1 MRMLER
7 QNRTFWMFVLPAVT
21 ITLVCLLLPV
31 GRGVQISLTNLD
43 FLKNSN
49 EFVGLANY
57 ARALSDPDFY
67 RALGRNIVYV
77 VIVVFFNFLIGFGMA
92 LVCYRRFA
100 GERVVR
106 TVLIFPMLLI
116 PVAAATLWRFMY
128 NYDMGVIN
136 KTLTSLGIGRVNWLG
151 NPDLVLFSIIIT
163 DIWAWTPWMF
173 LILLAGLE
181 GISLEPIEAARI
193 DGASGWK
200 LVRYVILPLMS
211 PVTRVAVSLKA
222 IETFR
227 TFDYVWVMSRG
238 GPGSY
243 SEIMST
249 FVYKQAYKNQ
259 AYGYSGAIS
268 FVVLIL
274 MVAVSF
280 MVLRRIIMR
289 GEDVN

>member
-7 QNRTFWMFVLPAVT
+7 QNRTFWMFVLPAVA
-21 ITLVCLLLPV
+21 ITLVCLVLPV

-57 ARALSDPDFY
+57 GRALSDPDFY

-77 VIVVFFNFLIGFGMA
+77 VTVVAFNFLIGFGMA

-181 GISLEPIEAARI
+181 GIPLEPIEAARI

-200 LVRYVILPLMS
+200 LVRYVILPLMG

>member
-7 QNRTFWMFVLPAVT
+7 QNRTFWMFVLPAVA

-31 GRGVQISLTNLD
+31 GRGVHISLTNLN
-43 FLKNSN
+43 FLTNTN

-57 ARALSDPDFY
+57 GKALSDPDFY
-67 RALGRNIVYV
+67 WSLGRNLVYV
-77 VIVVFFNFLIGFGMA
+77 VVVVFFNFLIGFGMA
-92 LVCYRRFA
+92 LVCNRRFA

-128 NYDMGVIN
+128 NYDIGVIN
-136 KTLTSLGIGRVNWLG
+136 KTLVSLGIGRVNWLG
-151 NPDLVLFSIIIT
+151 SPDLVLYSIIIT

-181 GISLEPIEAARI
+181 GIPLEPIEAARM

-200 LVRYVILPLMS
+200 LIRYVILPLMS

-249 FVYKQAYKNQ
+249 FVYKQAYKNLT
-259 AYGYSGAIS
+259 YGYSGAIS
-268 FVVLIL
+268 FLVLAL
-274 MVAVSF
+274 MVAVSVV
-280 MVLRRIIMR
+280 VLRRVIMR
-289 GEDVN
+289 GEDVS

>member
-7 QNRTFWMFVLPAVT
+7 QNRTFWMFVLPAVA

-31 GRGVQISLTNLD
+31 GRGVHMSLTDLD
-43 FLKNSN
+43 FLRNTD
-49 EFVGLANY
+49 EFIGLANY
-57 ARALSDPDFY
+57 VRALSDPQFY
-67 RALGRNIVYV
+67 WSLGRNLVYV

-92 LVCYRRFA
+92 LVCNRRFA
-100 GERVVR
+100 GEKVVR

-128 NYDMGVIN
+128 NYDIGVIN
-136 KTLTSLGIGRVNWLG
+136 KTLVSLGIGRVNWLG
-151 NPDLVLFSIIIT
+151 DPDLVLYSIIIT

-181 GISLEPIEAARI
+181 GIPLEPIEAARI

-200 LVRYVILPLMS
+200 LVRWVILPLMR
-211 PVTRVAVSLKA
+211 PVTLVAVSLKA

-268 FVVLIL
+268 FLVLAL
-274 MVAVSF
+274 MVAVSVV
-280 MVLRRIIMR
+280 VLRRVIMR
-289 GEDVN
+289 GENVS

>member
-7 QNRTFWMFVLPAVT
+7 QNRTFWMFVLPAVA

-31 GRGVQISLTNLD
+31 GRGVHISFTNLD
-43 FLKNSN
+43 FIKNTN

-57 ARALSDPDFY
+57 GRALTDPEFY
-67 RALGRNIVYV
+67 WALGRNVLYV
-77 VIVVFFNFLIGFGMA
+77 VVVVVFNFLIGFGMA
-92 LVCYRRFA
+92 LVCNRRFA

-128 NYDMGVIN
+128 NYDIGVVN
-136 KTLTSLGIGRVNWLG
+136 KTLVSLGIGRVNWLG
-151 NPDLVLFSIIIT
+151 SPDMVLYSIIIT

-181 GISLEPIEAARI
+181 GIPLEPIEAARM

-200 LVRYVILPLMS
+200 LVRYVVLPLMS

-268 FVVLIL
+268 FLVLIL
-274 MVAVSF
+274 MVAASVI
-280 MVLRRIIMR
+280 VLRRVIMR
-289 GEDVN
+289 GEDVG

>member
-7 QNRTFWMFVLPAVT
+7 QNRTFWMFVLPAVA

-31 GRGVQISLTNLD
+31 GRGVHMSLTNLD
-43 FLKNSN
+43 FIKNSN

-57 ARALSDPDFY
+57 GKALSDADFY
-67 RALGRNIVYV
+67 WSLGRNLVYV
-77 VIVVFFNFLIGFGMA
+77 VVVVFFNFLIGFGMA
-92 LVCYRRFA
+92 LVCNRRFA

-128 NYDMGVIN
+128 NYDIGVIN
-136 KTLTSLGIGRVNWLG
+136 KTLVSLGIGRVNWLG
-151 NPDLVLFSIIIT
+151 NPDLVLYSIIIT

-181 GISLEPIEAARI
+181 GIPLEPIEAARI

-200 LVRYVILPLMS
+200 LVRWVILPLMR
-211 PVTRVAVSLKA
+211 PVTLVAVSLKA

-268 FVVLIL
+268 FLVLAL
-274 MVAVSF
+274 MVAVSVV
-280 MVLRRIIMR
+280 VLRRVIMR
-289 GEDVN
+289 GEDVS

>member
-1 MRMLER
+1 
-7 QNRTFWMFVLPAVT
+7 
-21 ITLVCLLLPV
+21 
-31 GRGVQISLTNLD
+31 
-43 FLKNSN
+43 
-49 EFVGLANY
+49 
-57 ARALSDPDFY
+57 
-67 RALGRNIVYV
+67 
-77 VIVVFFNFLIGFGMA
+77 
-92 LVCYRRFA
+92 
-100 GERVVR
+100 VR

-128 NYDMGVIN
+128 NYDIGVIN
-136 KTLTSLGIGRVNWLG
+136 KTLVSLGIGRVNWLG
-151 NPDLVLFSIIIT
+151 SPDLVLYSIIIT

-181 GISLEPIEAARI
+181 GIPLEPIEAARM

-200 LVRYVILPLMS
+200 LIRYVILPLMS

-249 FVYKQAYKNQ
+249 FVYKQAYKNLT
-259 AYGYSGAIS
+259 YGYSGAIS
-268 FVVLIL
+268 FLVLAL
-274 MVAVSF
+274 MVAVSVV
-280 MVLRRIIMR
+280 VLRRVIMR
-289 GEDVN
+289 GEDVS

>member
-7 QNRTFWMFVLPAVT
+7 QNRTFWMFVLPAVA

-31 GRGVQISLTNLD
+31 GRGVQISFTNLD
-43 FLKNSN
+43 FLKNTN

-57 ARALSDPDFY
+57 VKALSDPEFY
-67 RALGRNIVYV
+67 WALGRNVLYV
-77 VIVVFFNFLIGFGMA
+77 VIVVIFNFLIGFGMA
-92 LVCYRRFA
+92 LVCNRRFA

-116 PVAAATLWRFMY
+116 PVAAAILWRFMY
-128 NYDMGVIN
+128 NYDIGVIN
-136 KTLTSLGIGRVNWLG
+136 KTLASLGIGRVNWLG
-151 NPDLVLFSIIIT
+151 SPDMVLYSIIIT

-181 GISLEPIEAARI
+181 GIPLEPIEAARI
-193 DGASGWK
+193 DGASGWG
-200 LVRYVILPLMS
+200 LVRYVILPLMR

-243 SEIMST
+243 SDIMST

-268 FVVLIL
+268 FLVLVL
-274 MVAVSF
+274 MVAASIV
-280 MVLRRIIMR
+280 VLRRVILR
-289 GEDVN
+289 GEEVS